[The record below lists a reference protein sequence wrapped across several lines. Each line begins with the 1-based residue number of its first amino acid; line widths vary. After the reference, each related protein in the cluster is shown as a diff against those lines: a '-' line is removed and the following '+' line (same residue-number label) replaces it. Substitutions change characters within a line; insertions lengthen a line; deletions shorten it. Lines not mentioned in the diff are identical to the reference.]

1 MKKLLLLFLLG
12 SSFSG
17 MAQVDQSVD
26 NYIFK
31 YKTGQPYVALTGA
44 TNHTAGR
51 VWAENITQIPIGFT
65 SKIGD
70 RTAENFICFGN
81 GNGAFALA
89 SDTMGVINRFM
100 PIGWDGG
107 VCDRGV
113 KSGIPKSPIRFQTDG
128 VSPNRIFK
136 VEMFNTGFFHD
147 CLFNGAQD
155 SLNIQFWIYETSN
168 IIEIRF
174 GSRYLM
180 NPSPYSYIGAIG
192 VPVFGYIK
200 DDSISTIK
208 GVTRSYKF
216 AKGYNLTGN
225 PNAPV
230 VDSFYSY
237 SSPIPGLT
245 SYPDSGIVYRFIPKT
260 VAASIGESSIAGQ
273 FQVYP
278 TITTDNIT
286 VVFTNNTA
294 ISARIID
301 QNGKLVSLIEHIENG
316 KNTIDVSHFA
326 SGNYVLEMANAEGK
340 AVYKFTKQ

>member
-12 SSFSG
+12 SSFNG

-26 NYIFK
+26 NYIFR

-51 VWAENITQIPIGFT
+51 IWAENITQIPIGFT

-70 RTAENFICFGN
+70 KTAENFICFGN
-81 GNGAFALA
+81 GFGAFALA
-89 SDTMGVINRFM
+89 SDTNGVINRFM

-113 KSGIPKSPIRFQTDG
+113 KSGIPKSPIRFQIDG

-174 GSRYLM
+174 GSRFLM
-180 NPSPYSYIGAIG
+180 NPSPYPYIGAIG

-225 PNAPV
+225 PNAPL
-230 VDSFYSY
+230 VDSFYNY

-245 SYPDSGIVYRFIPKT
+245 SYPDSGTVYRFIPKT
-260 VAASIGESSIAGQ
+260 VATSFDESTIAAK

-278 TITTDNIT
+278 TITTDNIIVMADN
-286 VVFTNNTA
+286 VVAT
-294 ISARIID
+294 SGRIID
-301 QNGKLVSLIEHIENG
+301 LNGNVESIIQNIENG
-316 KNTIDVSHFA
+316 KNTIDVSSFA
-326 SGNYVLEMANAEGK
+326 SGNYVLEIANAEGK
-340 AVYKFTKQ
+340 GVYKFTKQ

>member
-1 MKKLLLLFLLG
+1 MKNIFLLALL
-12 SSFSG
+12 SSAFSG

-51 VWAENITQIPIGFT
+51 IWAENITQIPIGFT

-70 RTAENFICFGN
+70 KTAENFICFGN
-81 GNGAFALA
+81 TVGAYALA
-89 SDTMGVINRFM
+89 SDTNGVVNWFL

-136 VEMFNTGFFHD
+136 VEMFNTGFFYD
-147 CLFNGAQD
+147 CLVNGAQD

-174 GSRYLM
+174 GSSYLM
-180 NPSPYSYIGAIG
+180 NPTPYPRLGAFG
-192 VPVFGYIK
+192 VPIFGYIK
-200 DDSISTIK
+200 DDSISTIM
-208 GVTRSYKF
+208 GITRTYKF

-225 PNAPV
+225 PNAPI
-230 VDSFYSY
+230 VDSFYNY

-245 SYPDSGIVYRFIPKT
+245 SYPDSGTVYRFIPKA
-260 VAASIGESSIAGQ
+260 VAASIGESTIATK

-278 TITTDNIT
+278 TFTTDNIT
-286 VVFTNNTA
+286 VLSTHNAATT
-294 ISARIID
+294 ARIID
-301 QNGKLVSLIEHIENG
+301 QNGRLVSFIERVEKG
-316 KNTIDVSHFA
+316 TNTIDVSQFA
-326 SGNYVLEMANAEGK
+326 TGNYVLEMANTEGK